1 MVNWRPEVLAK
12 EVEALLLLLLLLLG
26 AGEALGRA
34 VERLASARLA
44 RVRREL
50 ENFIVVVCLA
60 GYDTEVVWV
69 KLPL

>member
-12 EVEALLLLLLLLLG
+12 EVEALLLLVLG

-50 ENFIVVVCLA
+50 ESFIVVVCLA
-60 GYDTEVVWV
+60 VLSLSLGLLSDVG
-69 KLPL
+69 